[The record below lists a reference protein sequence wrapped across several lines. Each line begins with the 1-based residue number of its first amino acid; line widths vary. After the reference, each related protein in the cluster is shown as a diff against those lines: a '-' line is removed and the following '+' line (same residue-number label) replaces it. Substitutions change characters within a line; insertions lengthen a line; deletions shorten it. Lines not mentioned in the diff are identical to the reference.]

1 VLIDWVTVV
10 AQIINFLILVYLL
23 KRFLYGPIVRAMN
36 EREERIR
43 AEIEDAERA
52 RAEAE
57 TRTAELERAR
67 RELERDREELM
78 DRARKE
84 VLAWKDDALE
94 RTRSEVEHARQAW
107 MEGLSIEQER
117 TRQRVRRTIADNV
130 MAVSRKVLA
139 DLANG
144 SLERAAVEQFLD
156 RLGEARREG
165 GDSEPLHGEVIV
177 ELGFDGEEQ
186 RERVRSGLGE
196 LFGDGQAIRVTA
208 NPELGFGIRVLAGD
222 QKWEW
227 NLARYLQELERTMF
241 DRLTALAGGAGR

>member
-43 AEIEDAERA
+43 AEIKDAERA
-52 RAEAE
+52 KAEAKA
-57 TRTAELERAR
+57 RAADLERER

-84 VLAWKDDALE
+84 VFAWKDEALE

-107 MEGLSIEQER
+107 KEGLSIEQER

-130 MAVSRKVLA
+130 LAVSRKVLA
-139 DLANG
+139 DLASG
-144 SLERAAVEQFLD
+144 SLERAAVEQFLE
-156 RLGEARREG
+156 RLGKGMPGERLPGSRP
-165 GDSEPLHGEVIV
+165 SEVV
-177 ELGFDGEEQ
+177 AELGFDGEEQ
-186 RERVRSGLGE
+186 RERVRSVLGE
-196 LFGDGQAIRVTA
+196 LFGGGRAIRVDV
-208 NPELGFGIRVLAGD
+208 NPELGFGIRVVAGD

-227 NLARYLQELERTMF
+227 NLSRYLQEIERTMF
-241 DRLTALAGGAGR
+241 DRLTAASGVAGR